1 MSARLLVWVFC
12 SLFATATIV
21 PALQTIVWDRPVVYA
36 QGDEEGLL
44 AEDEGIAAAAEKTL
58 IQSMFSG
65 GPIGI
70 TIMVLIILLSVVMM
84 SLIIEHTVTIRRDRL
99 VPPYLLNELEDLI
112 EEEAYEDAMDL
123 CDREPNFMCRVV
135 GSGLAKLGSGYDRMM
150 ISASNASEEEA
161 TTLNQKISYLSLIAS
176 VAPMLGLLGTV
187 IGMIQAF
194 QQIAIRRGMAQP
206 HELAD
211 GISLALFT
219 TCFGLIVAIPALGA
233 YTIFRN
239 RVVKVVQEVES
250 ITGEL
255 LDRFRPVE

>member
-12 SLFATATIV
+12 SLLATAAIV
-21 PALQTIVWDRPVVYA
+21 PALQAIGGERPVVYA
-36 QGDEEGLL
+36 QGSEDG
-44 AEDEGIAAAAEKTL
+44 EDEGMAAAAEKTL
-58 IQSMFSG
+58 IQQMFSG
-65 GPIGI
+65 GPLGWA
-70 TIMVLIILLSVVMM
+70 IMSLIIVLSVVMM
-84 SLIIEHTVTIRRDRL
+84 SLIIEHMVTIRRDRL
-99 VPPYLLNELEDLI
+99 VPPHLLNELEDMF

-123 CDREPNFMCRVV
+123 CDRESNFMCRVV
-135 GSGLAKLGSGYDRMM
+135 GGGLAKLGSGYDRMM

-194 QQIAIRRGMAQP
+194 QKIAIRRGMAQP

-239 RVVKVVQEVES
+239 RVVKVVQEVDS